1 MKELP
6 DDYTVRLVDLP
17 PAVGGAISET
27 PDGHVDVYLNA
38 RHSRDGQLRAA
49 DHEFDHWRHDDLH
62 NGLDIHQIEGRDGRP
77 LPPLM
82 RARDLIPKS
91 LLLEGKVAAQQTDEV
106 APPAPAPELTPRQAR
121 VLLRAIADLDAWLF
135 NDF

>member
-17 PAVGGAISET
+17 PAVGGSISET

-38 RHSRDGQLRAA
+38 RHSHDGQLRAA
-49 DHEFDHWRHDDLH
+49 EHEFDHWRHDDLH

-82 RARDLIPKS
+82 RARDLMPKP
-91 LLLEGKVAAQQTDEV
+91 DEP
-106 APPAPAPELTPRQAR
+106 APPPPAPAPELTPRQAR
-121 VLLRAIADLDAWLF
+121 VLLRAIADLDAWYF
-135 NDF
+135 TDQQEF